1 MQDWLGNQHTLDTSG
16 WMGHDKDSLQPTTT
30 TKSLAPDHILNS
42 VFATAQLLAS
52 KSVDARELALSGLAY
67 ATVKVLA
74 QTAPF
79 LITTNMKMKN
89 QMT

>member
-16 WMGHDKDSLQPTTT
+16 WMGHDENSLKPTTT

-42 VFATAQLLAS
+42 VLAIEKLLAS
-52 KSVDARELALSGLAY
+52 KSVDVRELALSGLTY

-79 LITTNMKMKN
+79 LI
-89 QMT
+89 